1 MTRYYDVRGDTSGTD
16 EDNTLNIWYQ
26 EGGEPDD
33 LMPVRHRHN
42 AVELNYIAEGTVT
55 YIFFGHP
62 VRIEAER
69 LALFWGSIPH
79 RIVEIHKP
87 LSFYS
92 MHIPLAL
99 FLDSGLPEE
108 FVHRLLGGQVAVE
121 VNGEQAQRDLLL
133 FRQWHADL
141 TDPKRTNEKPVVLE
155 IQARLHRLAES
166 LHDDVLWSIAR
177 PALTRG
183 DQLAR
188 VTRMAQFIAE
198 NYADA
203 LSVEHVAEH
212 VDLHPKYAS
221 QVFHQNFGITVKRY
235 ITLNRIH
242 RAQFLLLSTDASVLD
257 IAIESGF
264 GSASQFY
271 AAFKAHCNQTPLDFR
286 RSVRAS
292 EGAGPST

>member
-99 FLDSGLPEE
+99 FLDSGLPEG

-133 FRQWHADL
+133 FRREPPNAYRGH
-141 TDPKRTNEKPVVLE
+141 PKR
-155 IQARLHRLAES
+155 H
-166 LHDDVLWSIAR
+166 
-177 PALTRG
+177 
-183 DQLAR
+183 
-188 VTRMAQFIAE
+188 
-198 NYADA
+198 
-203 LSVEHVAEH
+203 
-212 VDLHPKYAS
+212 
-221 QVFHQNFGITVKRY
+221 
-235 ITLNRIH
+235 
-242 RAQFLLLSTDASVLD
+242 
-257 IAIESGF
+257 
-264 GSASQFY
+264 GSAQGS
-271 AAFKAHCNQTPLDFR
+271 R
-286 RSVRAS
+286 RTS
-292 EGAGPST
+292 AGPLQQSPMARRPHRSQAHE